1 MTAEFLYR
9 IRKEFTITASALRE
23 AVIAVAER
31 VNRKVQILQLHYHA
45 DYVAAQMRAVQ
56 QEAGVRVATLLAGA
70 ASAGDPLVQSQAEPL
85 LIESAGRLRALKKEL
100 AQIDGRIGLMEL
112 ETVREELSQIHSDL
126 AMRSAALRRAVVE
139 PGSPAS
145 GQPAGALPLP
155 SGRVAAVLRGAA
167 VLTALDGVVL
177 QAGDVVVMVG
187 LEQDLAPV
195 LPRLFARPS
204 AAEVRAAAG
213 AGLTIL

>member
-9 IRKEFTITASALRE
+9 IRKEFTITASAVRE

-45 DYVAAQMRAVQ
+45 DYVGGQMRAVQ
-56 QEAGVRVATLLAGA
+56 QETGLRLATLLADTTA
-70 ASAGDPLVQSQAEPL
+70 AGDPMVRSQAEPW

-139 PGSPAS
+139 PGSHAS

-155 SGRVAAVLRGAA
+155 CGRVAAVLRGSAM
-167 VLTALDGVVL
+167 LTALDGVVL

-187 LEQDLAPV
+187 LEADLAAV

-204 AAEVRAAAG
+204 ATDARAAAG
-213 AGLTIL
+213 AGLVL